1 MPPFLSLKRGLFYYH
16 MAKRE
21 KRNRS
26 RGSAG
31 NNITLAENYLEK
43 NKQKEGVVETDSG
56 LQYIVV
62 TEGDGMTPQ
71 SGDTVVVHQR
81 ALLVNG
87 TVIEDTYRKNESSEV
102 LFDELIE
109 GYQEGL
115 SLMKEGGRMKMFIH
129 PDLGW
134 GKKGSSDKIPPNS
147 LLIFDVKLLE
157 VKY

>member
-1 MPPFLSLKRGLFYYH
+1 

-31 NNITLAENYLEK
+31 NNINLAEDFLKK
-43 NKQKEGVVETDSG
+43 NKMKADVIETESG
-56 LQYIVV
+56 LQYTVI

-71 SGDTVVVHQR
+71 AGDTVVVHQR
-81 ALLVNG
+81 AMLVNG
-87 TVIEDTYRKNESSEV
+87 TVLEDTYKKNEPSEV
-102 LFDELIE
+102 AFDELIE

-115 SLMKEGGRMKMFIH
+115 KLMKCGGRMKMFVH

-157 VKY
+157 VNF